1 MKQILK
7 NLFPSGKKLK
17 NNFVNKKEIYLSFIL
32 LALAFVILLATLSPS
47 RLNIYQ

>member
-1 MKQILK
+1 MSQILK
-7 NLFPSGKKLK
+7 NLFPSGK

-32 LALAFVILLATLSPS
+32 LALAFVVLLITLSPA